1 MVGGDTALSNA
12 RRMAEKILEFEG
24 RFDESGNLEV
34 YHLPAGDGGGSFE
47 VAGINDR
54 YHRVDAFR
62 LKMMIEDGR
71 HKEARELAIDII
83 ERYTRPADR
92 WAENDGIRFFL
103 RDTIFNRGA
112 HGAAVILQS
121 ALNAMG
127 AGLVVDG
134 RVGPKTRAAVAPR
147 EGVTLLERLVESR
160 EHYERW
166 KARRNESSPFWRG
179 LVNRWRKARAHA
191 LTYIDPEI
199 P

>member
-1 MVGGDTALSNA
+1 MSNA
-12 RRMAEKILEFEG
+12 RKMAEKILEFEG

-34 YHLPAGDGGGSFE
+34 YRLPAGDGGGSFE

-71 HKEARELAIDII
+71 HAEARALAIDII

-92 WAENDGIRFFL
+92 WAENDGLRFFL
-103 RDTIFNRGA
+103 RDTMFNRGPR
-112 HGAAVILQS
+112 GAALILQE
-121 ALNAMG
+121 ALVNLG
-127 AGLVVDG
+127 AGIKIDG
-134 RVGPKTRAAVAPR
+134 VVGPITRAAVAAQDPR
-147 EGVTLLERLVESR
+147 SLLEELVAER
-160 EHYERW
+160 EAYERRA
-166 KARRNESSPFWRG
+166 ARRDESSPFWRG